1 MSVKPPAHAM
11 DERFRALSQCA
22 PIGIFMADADAQSI

>member
-1 MSVKPPAHAM
+1 MPAKPLAHAM
-11 DERFRALSQCA
+11 DEHFRALSQCA